1 MATVTTVGYGDIVP
15 KNLVGKA
22 IDKKTQFEH
31 RLTKIEKGQKKAKK
45 VPPLQETP
53 SFIQKIL
60 IVSFVHF
67 TIYELHRTSDFLQ
80 YDTLLCQLLLNL
92 SQFSFSLTT

>member
-1 MATVTTVGYGDIVP
+1 MKKSASIIGNTV
-15 KNLVGKA
+15 
-22 IDKKTQFEH
+22 FH
-31 RLTKIEKGQKKAKK
+31 
-45 VPPLQETP
+45 
-53 SFIQKIL
+53 SKIL